1 MNTIG
6 TLGESSLHAA
16 LKKWYAQ
23 PGDQFEVSVDGA
35 IIDIVRDDLLIEIQ
49 TRNFM
54 GIKRKLSRLSDD
66 HTIRLIYPIASEKW
80 IVRLDKACK
89 TQISRRKSPRRG
101 RIDDLFMELVN
112 IAALLKHPNLTL
124 EVAFIREE
132 EVWSQAK
139 THRRMS
145 RWRGGWARHDRRLID
160 VVEQKVF
167 ATPRDYLSL
176 LPEGLPELFT
186 NHELSHALGRPRYL
200 AERMSYS
207 LRQIGVLEVAGKRG
221 RLMLFRRIEIGD

>member
-6 TLGESSLHAA
+6 TLGESSLHAS

-23 PGDQFEVSVDGA
+23 PGDQFEVAVDGA
-35 IIDIVRDDLLIEIQ
+35 IIDIVRGDLLIEIQ
-49 TRNFM
+49 TRSLSS
-54 GIKRKLSRLSDD
+54 IKRKLTRLSDD
-66 HTIRLIYPIASEKW
+66 HVVRLIYPIAREKW
-80 IVRLDKACK
+80 IVRMDKTGQ
-89 TQISRRKSPRRG
+89 TQLSRRKSPKRG
-101 RIDDLFMELVN
+101 RIEDLFMELVN
-112 IAALLKHPNLTL
+112 IAGLLKHPNLTL

-145 RWRGGWARHDRRLID
+145 RWRGGWARQDRRLLD

-167 ATPRDYLSL
+167 ATPRDYASL
-176 LPEGLPELFT
+176 LPAGLPDSFT

-200 AERMSYS
+200 AERMSYC
-207 LRQIGVLEVAGKRG
+207 LRQIGVLEVSGKRG
-221 RLMLFRRIEIGD
+221 RSLLFTIKTC